1 MSVTFA
7 ILLWFTGIATALPP
21 PPTPPAQ
28 SELQREIWDRAHAR
42 AQALS
47 AAAEAELVAFLGTLE
62 VQMALNA
69 CCSSFIPVSKLRTPE
84 ALLELILSEMDVA
97 ELVHNFPAVWAAAS
111 PLSHR
116 PADVRLTHDARPPI
130 ALAR

>member
-1 MSVTFA
+1 MLRLA
-7 ILLWFTGIATALPP
+7 IEPSQLLDHIS
-21 PPTPPAQ
+21 PA
-28 SELQREIWDRAHAR
+28 
-42 AQALS
+42 
-47 AAAEAELVAFLGTLE
+47 
-62 VQMALNA
+62 M
-69 CCSSFIPVSKLRTPE
+69 
-84 ALLELILSEMDVA
+84 LELILSEMDVA